1 MRQPTHNYINR
12 LIDRI
17 TTVSQSNNDCFTYYR
32 HLVELQSGT
41 NGYVSVTLY
50 KTDDRYGGELAD
62 FSFDYWTLQLH
73 FVSTVGKSMTEKII
87 NAFRHFYAPRKIS
100 VSYDENKYEDEDTT
114 YEYDETDWDKP
125 PIKRLNKQ

>member
-1 MRQPTHNYINR
+1 MKKPRYNYIQK

-17 TTVSQSNNDCFTYYR
+17 TKSGQSSNDCFTYYG

-41 NGYVSVTLY
+41 RDYVSVTLY

-62 FSFDYWTLQLH
+62 FSFDYWTFQLH

-100 VSYDENKYEDEDTT
+100 VSYDENEYEDEDTT
-114 YEYDETDWDKP
+114 YEYDETDWNKP
-125 PIKRLNKQ
+125 PVKRLNK

>member
-1 MRQPTHNYINR
+1 MRQPRYNYIQK

-17 TTVSQSNNDCFTYYR
+17 TKSGQSNNDCFIYYG

-62 FSFDYWTLQLH
+62 FSFDYWTLKLH
-73 FVSTVGKSMTEKII
+73 FVGTVGKVLTEKII
-87 NAFRHFYAPRKIS
+87 SAFRHFYAPRKIR
-100 VSYDENKYEDEDTT
+100 VSYDKNEYEDEDTT

-125 PIKRLNKQ
+125 PVKKLNK

>member
-12 LIDRI
+12 LIGRI
-17 TTVSQSNNDCFTYYR
+17 TTVSQSNNDCFTYYG

-41 NGYVSVTLY
+41 RDYVSVTLY

-62 FSFDYWTLQLH
+62 FSFDYWTFQLH

-100 VSYDENKYEDEDTT
+100 VSYDENEYEDEDTT

-125 PIKRLNKQ
+125 PIIRLNK

>member
-1 MRQPTHNYINR
+1 MKKPRYNYIQK

-17 TTVSQSNNDCFTYYR
+17 TKSGQSNNDCFTYYG

-41 NGYVSVTLY
+41 SGYVSVTLY

-62 FSFDYWTLQLH
+62 FSFDYWTLELH
-73 FVSTVGKSMTEKII
+73 FVGTIGKVLTEKII
-87 NAFRHFYAPRKIS
+87 SAFRHFYAPRKIH
-100 VSYDENKYEDEDTT
+100 VSYDKNEYEDEDTT

-125 PIKRLNKQ
+125 HVKRLNK

>member
-1 MRQPTHNYINR
+1 MKKPRYNYIKR

-17 TTVSQSNNDCFTYYR
+17 TKSGQSNNDSFTYYG

-50 KTDDRYGGELAD
+50 KTESRYDGELAD

-73 FVSTVGKSMTEKII
+73 FVSTVGKSMTENII
-87 NAFRHFYAPRKIS
+87 NAFIHFYAPRIIR
-100 VSYDENKYEDEDTT
+100 VSYDENEYEDEDTI

-125 PIKRLNKQ
+125 PVKRLNK

>member
-1 MRQPTHNYINR
+1 MKKPRYNYIQK

-17 TTVSQSNNDCFTYYR
+17 TKSGQSNNDSFTYYG

-50 KTDDRYGGELAD
+50 KTDDRYGGELVD
-62 FSFDYWTLQLH
+62 FSFDYWTLELH
-73 FVSTVGKSMTEKII
+73 FVGTVGKTLTKKII
-87 NAFRHFYAPRKIS
+87 SAFRHFYAPRKIR
-100 VSYDENKYEDEDTT
+100 VSYDENEYEDEDTT

-125 PIKRLNKQ
+125 PIKRLNK

>member
-1 MRQPTHNYINR
+1 MKKPRYNYIQK

-17 TTVSQSNNDCFTYYR
+17 TKSGQSNNDCFTYYG

-41 NGYVSVTLY
+41 SGYVSVTLY

-62 FSFDYWTLQLH
+62 FSFDYWTLELH
-73 FVSTVGKSMTEKII
+73 FVGTVGKALTESII
-87 NAFRHFYAPRKIS
+87 SAFRHFYAPRKIR
-100 VSYDENKYEDEDTT
+100 VSYDKNEYEDEDTT

-125 PIKRLNKQ
+125 PVKKLNK

>member
-1 MRQPTHNYINR
+1 MKQPTYNYIKR

-17 TTVSQSNNDCFTYYR
+17 TTVSQSNNDSFTYYR

-50 KTDDRYGGELAD
+50 KTENRYEGELAD
-62 FSFDYWTLQLH
+62 FSFDYWTLELH
-73 FVSTVGKSMTEKII
+73 FVCTVGKNLTESII
-87 NAFRHFYAPRKIS
+87 NAFRCFYAPRTIR
-100 VSYDENKYEDEDTT
+100 VSYDEYEYEDEDTT

-125 PIKRLNKQ
+125 PVKRLNK